1 MPDSPT
7 VCNSS
12 CLIALET
19 IGQLALLER
28 LYAEV
33 YIPAAVVSEWN
44 SPAPGWVRLQAVTD
58 QALVQ
63 LLRGELGAG
72 EAEAIVLAK
81 ELAAARLILDDK
93 KARRFAKQLGLPVVG
108 TIAVVLAAKRNGF
121 IPAVKPVLDSLTA
134 SGFWMS
140 DQLLQEALRQAGE

>member
-12 CLIALET
+12 RLIALET

-28 LYAEV
+28 LYVEV
-33 YIPAAVVSEWN
+33 YIPAAVASEWN
-44 SPAPGWVRLQAVTD
+44 SPAPSWIKLQAVTD

-81 ELAAARLILDDK
+81 DLAAARVILDDK
-93 KARRFAKQLGLPVVG
+93 KARRLAKQLGLPVIG
-108 TIAVVLAAKRNGF
+108 TIAVVLTAKRRGL
-121 IPAVKPVLDSLTA
+121 I
-134 SGFWMS
+134 
-140 DQLLQEALRQAGE
+140 